1 MIKRILLSAACLL
14 LAAVMSAGQEVDLHK
29 QPPRVPEKVV
39 FAGQTVR
46 FDREDLYERMDR
58 ELIAFTYMH
67 SSSLLMLKKSG
78 RIFTQVVPILRR
90 EGVPEDLKY
99 LMAIESNL
107 NPKALSSAGAAGLW
121 QFTKATA
128 REYGLEVTSE
138 VDERYNIEKA
148 TKAACDYLKK
158 AFAKYGDWMT
168 VAASYNGGQNGITRK
183 LSSQRQSSALDLW
196 LVEETSRYM
205 FRVLAAKMFFE
216 NPSDFGFSIS
226 PREMYPYYPPE
237 KIVEISGPI
246 ESLVDFAEE
255 NGVSYAQLKGANL
268 WLRDSKLVNKAGKT
282 YDIIIPHAGRCRSR
296 RNPVKR
302 CRI

>member
-1 MIKRILLSAACLL
+1 MRKLL
-14 LAAVMSAGQEVDLHK
+14 LFVSGMFLVSLTSFCQTDADLHK
-29 QPPRVPEKVV
+29 QPPRVPEKIV
-39 FAGQTVR
+39 FAGQTIR
-46 FDREDLYERMDR
+46 FDRGDLYERMDR

-67 SSSLLMLKKSG
+67 TNSTLLLKKSE

-107 NPKALSSAGAAGLW
+107 DPKAVSAAGAAGLW

-128 REYGLEVTSE
+128 REYGLEVTAE
-138 VDERYNIEKA
+138 VDERYNIEKS

-168 VAASYNGGQNGITRK
+168 VAASYNGGQNGISRK
-183 LSSQRQSSALDLW
+183 LSEQRQSSALDLW

-205 FRVLAAKMFFE
+205 FRVLVAKMFFE
-216 NPSDFGFSIS
+216 KPSDFGFNVPYSE
-226 PREMYPYYPPE
+226 RYPYYPPE
-237 KIVEISGPI
+237 KVVEVSGPI

-268 WLRDSKLVNKAGKT
+268 WLRDSKLVNKAGRT
-282 YDIIIPHAGRCRSR
+282 YDIIIPHAGR
-296 RNPVKR
+296 
-302 CRI
+302 

>member
-1 MIKRILLSAACLL
+1 MIKRLFLSAAWLL
-14 LAAVMSAGQEVDLHK
+14 LAAVVSAGQEVDLHK

-39 FAGQTVR
+39 FAGQTIR
-46 FDREDLYERMDR
+46 FDRDDLYERMDR

-67 SSSLLMLKKSG
+67 TNSLLMLKKSE
-78 RIFTQVVPILRR
+78 RIFSQVVPILRR

-107 NPKALSSAGAAGLW
+107 NPKAVSSAGAAGLW
-121 QFTKATA
+121 QFTKTTA

-138 VDERYNIEKA
+138 VDERYNIEKS

-183 LSSQRQSSALDLW
+183 LSAQRQTSAMDLW

-216 NPSDFGFSIS
+216 NPSDFGFSM
-226 PREMYPYYPPE
+226 PRSEMYPYYPPE

-255 NGVSYAQLKGANL
+255 NGVSYARLKGANL
-268 WLRDSKLVNKAGKT
+268 WLRDDKLVNKAGKT
-282 YDIIIPHAGRCRSR
+282 YDIIIPHAGR
-296 RNPVKR
+296 
-302 CRI
+302 

>member
-1 MIKRILLSAACLL
+1 MRKLL
-14 LAAVMSAGQEVDLHK
+14 LFVSGMFLVSLTSFCQTDADLHK
-29 QPPRVPEKVV
+29 QPPRVPEKIV
-39 FAGQTVR
+39 FAGQTIR
-46 FDREDLYERMDR
+46 FDRSDLYERMDR

-67 SSSLLMLKKSG
+67 TNSTLLLKKSE

-107 NPKALSSAGAAGLW
+107 DPKAVSSAGAAGLW

-128 REYGLEVTSE
+128 REYGLEVTAE
-138 VDERYNIEKA
+138 VDERYNIEKS

-168 VAASYNGGQNGITRK
+168 VAASYNGGQNGISRK
-183 LSSQRQSSALDLW
+183 LLEQRQSSALDLW

-205 FRVLAAKMFFE
+205 FRVLVAKMFFE
-216 NPSDFGFSIS
+216 KPSDFGFNVPYSE
-226 PREMYPYYPPE
+226 RYPYYPPE
-237 KIVEISGPI
+237 KVVEVSGPI

-268 WLRDSKLVNKAGKT
+268 WLRDSKLVNKTGRT
-282 YDIIIPHAGRCRSR
+282 YDIIIPHAGR
-296 RNPVKR
+296 
-302 CRI
+302 